1 MLSERNRISVRG
13 VNINELSK
21 LRRMAE
27 VTRLP
32 QGALLEDCINLLWG
46 EYVEEGLVADDE
58 IPILTDTYNPNG
70 Q

>member
-1 MLSERNRISVRG
+1 MLAASNRISVRG

-32 QGALLEDCINLLWG
+32 QGALLEDSINLLWN
-46 EYVEEGLVADDE
+46 EYVEEGLVADDD
-58 IPILTDTYNPNG
+58 IPKLTDTCNPNG
-70 Q
+70 

>member
-1 MLSERNRISVRG
+1 MFSKRNRISVRG
-13 VNINELSK
+13 VDINELSK

-32 QGALLEDCINLLWG
+32 QGALLEDCINLLWD

-58 IPILTDTYNPNG
+58 VPLLTEAYKPNR
-70 Q
+70 

>member
-1 MLSERNRISVRG
+1 MFSKRNRISVRG
-13 VNINELSK
+13 VDINELSK

-32 QGALLEDCINLLWG
+32 QGALLEDSINLLWN

-58 IPILTDTYNPNG
+58 IPILPYTYNPNG
-70 Q
+70 

>member
-1 MLSERNRISVRG
+1 MLAVSNRISVRG

-32 QGALLEDCINLLWG
+32 QGALLEDCINLLWD

-58 IPILTDTYNPNG
+58 IPILTDTHDPNG
-70 Q
+70 

>member
-1 MLSERNRISVRG
+1 MFSKRNRISVRG

-32 QGALLEDCINLLWG
+32 QGALLEDCINLLWD

-58 IPILTDTYNPNG
+58 VPLLTETYNPNG
-70 Q
+70 

>member
-1 MLSERNRISVRG
+1 MLAASNRISVRG

-32 QGALLEDCINLLWG
+32 QGALLEDCINLLWD
-46 EYVEEGLVADDE
+46 EYVEEGLVSDDE
-58 IPILTDTYNPNG
+58 IPILPDAYNPNG
-70 Q
+70 E

>member
-32 QGALLEDCINLLWG
+32 QGALLEDCINLLWD

-58 IPILTDTYNPNG
+58 IPKLTETYNPNG

>member
-1 MLSERNRISVRG
+1 MFSKRNRISVRG
-13 VNINELSK
+13 VDINELSK

-32 QGALLEDCINLLWG
+32 QGALLEDSINLLWN

-58 IPILTDTYNPNG
+58 IPILTDTHDPNG
-70 Q
+70 